1 MSRVTRHASHGLGK
15 SRDRKS
21 HPRCGPSVLLCSH
34 CNIISIN
41 QLTLE
46 SHTWTIH
53 QIFIKILR
61 PAEPKG
67 RPQGQAARVAPRG
80 RVSFVPRAPV
90 IPLPLPILWAV
101 RPPTDAVRPGT
112 CTTAPP
118 PPGLGRLGLGLRRG
132 GLQQLP
138 LELGRRGLEARDR
151 TQQAGE
157 RSTQRRHLDGGVL
170 QQQASREGRADAADS
185 LDGVAQPG
193 GEPRLTRRVAG
204 WARRVAGWARRVAG
218 WAHGAAG
225 GMQMCAAR
233 R

>member
-1 MSRVTRHASHGLGK
+1 MTASHWK
-15 SRDRKS
+15 NHTNQSTD
-21 HPRCGPSVLLCSH
+21 PRITHS
-34 CNIISIN
+34 ISN
-41 QLTLE
+41 V
-46 SHTWTIH
+46 H
-53 QIFIKILR
+53 QNLD
-61 PAEPKG
+61 APKG
-67 RPQGQAARVAPRG
+67 RPQGQPSLASRRAAKGASPSFPGPLSSPCRFLSYG
-80 RVSFVPRAPV
+80 RCGPQQMLCGRARAP
-90 IPLPLPILWAV
+90 
-101 RPPTDAVRPGT
+101 PP
-112 CTTAPP
+112 PP

-157 RSTQRRHLDGGVL
+157 RGAQRRHLDGGVL

-185 LDGVAQPG
+185 LDGVAQPR

-225 GMQMCAAR
+225 WMRMGAAR